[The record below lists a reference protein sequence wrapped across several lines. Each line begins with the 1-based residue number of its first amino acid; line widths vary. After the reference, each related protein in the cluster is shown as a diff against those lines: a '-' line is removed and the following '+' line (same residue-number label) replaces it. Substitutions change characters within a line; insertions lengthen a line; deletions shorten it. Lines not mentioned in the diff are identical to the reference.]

1 MDKTNHNINW
11 GLELWR
17 DAGKLALL
25 FGPKGNLSFSPYQ
38 VNSEETLR

>member
-1 MDKTNHNINW
+1 MDKLNPYKYW

-25 FGPKGNLSFSPYQ
+25 FGPNGNRSFFPYQ
-38 VNSEETLR
+38 VNCEETLW